1 MPIFDRKRKKRDK
14 KENGKKGMGFSER
27 EKKINPLIE
36 NSHPRGQNIFLF
48 LPVAAFS
55 LVLTFL
61 IGVMTLVTV
70 LISY

>member
-1 MPIFDRKRKKRDK
+1 MIGRERKEIKKK
-14 KENGKKGMGFSER
+14 TEKKGMGFSER

-36 NSHPRGQNIFLF
+36 NSHPRGRNIFLF

>member
-1 MPIFDRKRKKRDK
+1 
-14 KENGKKGMGFSER
+14 MGFSER

-36 NSHPRGQNIFLF
+36 NSHPRGRNIFLF
-48 LPVAAFS
+48 LSVAAFS